1 MKITIPKEIA
11 DLGQRITAAKQ
22 ERDTIAADIARA
34 EEASQQA
41 ERITAEIE
49 AVSRERAQRK
59 AMAFVSRL
67 PADLAE
73 LDKQMAELESANR
86 SALEDGTAAAMAA
99 AMLKEKL
106 AQCEEAISNFTEQR
120 RQLALSWL
128 DDRREKALDRY
139 IKLLD
144 DLGPLVAEMRAA
156 DKARTALGYLPA
168 YPGLSSPSEWLLA
181 AVRSGDTLP
190 VPSSR
195 HVPVNPDNP
204 MLKDVMVSPVR
215 WMRASDFA
223 DREFEQVIAELQG
236 AGLLPT

>member
-1 MKITIPKEIA
+1 MKVTIPKEIT
-11 DLGQRITAAKQ
+11 DLGQRITAAQQ
-22 ERDTIAADIARA
+22 ERDTIAADIGRA
-34 EEASQQA
+34 EEAAKQA

-49 AVSRERAQRK
+49 AVSRERAERK
-59 AMAFVSRL
+59 AMAFVSRQ

-73 LDKQMAELESANR
+73 LDKQMEELERANR

-99 AMLKEKL
+99 VMLKDKL
-106 AQCEEAISNFTEQR
+106 AQCEEAVTSLTEQR

-156 DKARTALGYLPA
+156 DKARRALGYFPA
-168 YPGLSSPSEWLLA
+168 YPGFSSPSEWLLA
-181 AVRSGDTLP
+181 ALRDSDTLP

-204 MLKDVMVSPVR
+204 MLKDVMASPVR
-215 WMRASDFA
+215 WMRAPDFA
-223 DREFEQVIAELQG
+223 DREFEQIIAELQG

>member
-11 DLGQRITAAKQ
+11 DLGQRITVAQQ

-34 EEASQQA
+34 EEAAKQV

-59 AMAFVSRL
+59 AMAFVSRQ

-73 LDKQMAELESANR
+73 LDKQMDELERANR

-99 AMLKEKL
+99 VMLKEKL
-106 AQCEEAISNFTEQR
+106 AQCEDAVTSLTEQR
-120 RQLALSWL
+120 RQLALAWL

-139 IKLLD
+139 IKLLN
-144 DLGPLVAEMRAA
+144 DLEPLVAEMRAA
-156 DKARTALGYLPA
+156 DKARSALGYLPPF
-168 YPGLSSPSEWLLA
+168 PGSSSCSEWLLA
-181 AVRSGDTLP
+181 AMRNGDALP

-215 WMRASDFA
+215 WMRAPDFA
-223 DREFEQVIAELQG
+223 DREFEQIIAELQG

>member
-1 MKITIPKEIA
+1 MKVTIPKEIA
-11 DLGQRITAAKQ
+11 ELGQRITAARQ

-59 AMAFVSRL
+59 AMAFVSRQ

-106 AQCEEAISNFTEQR
+106 AQCEEAISNLTEQR

-128 DDRREKALDRY
+128 DDRCEKALDRY

-144 DLGPLVAEMRAA
+144 DLGPLVADMRAA
-156 DKARTALGYLPA
+156 DKARTALGYLPN
-168 YPGLSSPSEWLLA
+168 YPGQSSPSEWLLA
-181 AVRSGDTLP
+181 AVRNGDALP

-195 HVPVNPDNP
+195 HLPVNPDNP
-204 MLKDVMVSPVR
+204 TLNHVRISPVR
-215 WMRASDFA
+215 WMRAPDFA
-223 DREFEQVIAELQG
+223 EREFEQVIAELQG